1 MRSLPASALDVG
13 MLLVERHR
21 VSKITQLN
29 HALMH
34 VKVETQ
40 DQITQ
45 SFDHR
50 QLPLGNWY
58 TTEQPYSLDISGTH
72 GYQGKLTVE
81 LARLADAEGRPT
93 YRYSIHDK
101 RGRLLE
107 TRADLD
113 GPDRPSNETAMDLLI
128 SHLGKAAR
136 ALSDVQ
142 AGRPRSKH
150 LDLFTWPVIEFAH
163 NAAEALEIAQLEMG
177 MSSLSEGMTF

>member
-1 MRSLPASALDVG
+1 

-34 VKVETQ
+34 VAVELQ
-40 DQITQ
+40 DQLTQ
-45 SFDHR
+45 SLDQR

-58 TTEQPYSLDISGTH
+58 TTEQPYSLDITGPH
-72 GYQGKLTVE
+72 GHQGKLTVE

-93 YRYSIHDK
+93 YRYAIHDSK
-101 RGRLLE
+101 GRLLE

-136 ALSDVQ
+136 ALSEVQ
-142 AGRPRSKH
+142 AGGPRSKH

-163 NAAEALEIAQLEMG
+163 DSAEALEIAQLELG
-177 MSSLSEGMTF
+177 LSAVTGVLER

>member
-1 MRSLPASALDVG
+1 MRSLPASALETG

-45 SFDHR
+45 SFDHLE
-50 QLPLGNWY
+50 LPLGNWY
-58 TTEQPYSLDISGTH
+58 TTEQPYSVDLDGPH
-72 GYQGKLTVE
+72 GHQGKLTVE

-93 YRYSIHDK
+93 YRYAIHDK

-107 TRADLD
+107 TSADLD

-142 AGRPRSKH
+142 AGGPRSKH

-163 NAAEALEIAQLEMG
+163 DSAEALEIAALEIG
-177 MSSLSEGMTF
+177 LASQGAEL